1 MRFRDYFSV
10 KHILFAVALI
20 ALMMF
25 FAVRQSNDMV
35 KVYFEDTSVDVVS
48 SKYSMNIPYDM
59 VESAALADLAE
70 AGERLAECYDDD
82 IIRTGFWGNDT
93 WGEYYIVADL
103 DPDNCIV
110 VHLNDGRM
118 FVFSRKSNAENEKL
132 FETLQTYLSAN

>member
-59 VESAALADLAE
+59 VESAELADLAE